1 MLAAEGE
8 EQTCNSIGVLAAV
21 VVEERWEGYT
31 EAESV
36 AAVVGQAAVVAAAE
50 AAADVAVAVDTHA
63 PYHHATLFHSG
74 QAQYP
79 QHLD

>member
-1 MLAAEGE
+1 M
-8 EQTCNSIGVLAAV
+8 LAAV

-31 EAESV
+31 EAES
-36 AAVVGQAAVVAAAE
+36 AAVVVGQAVAAAAAE

>member
-1 MLAAEGE
+1 M
-8 EQTCNSIGVLAAV
+8 SGVVADAAV
-21 VVEERWEGYT
+21 VVVEGRWEGYT
-31 EAESV
+31 EAES
-36 AAVVGQAAVVAAAE
+36 AAVVVGQAVAAAAAE

>member
-1 MLAAEGE
+1 MVAD
-8 EQTCNSIGVLAAV
+8 AAV
-21 VVEERWEGYT
+21 VVVEGRWEGYT

-63 PYHHATLFHSG
+63 PYHHATLFHWG

-79 QHLD
+79 QRLD